1 MYIPRYFQP
10 EEAAA
15 QAFLTSVI
23 SGHLVSNTSEGLMST
38 LLPVNYVADSNSLVG
53 HIARINE
60 QWSRSTEQE
69 ALFISTIN
77 ETYISPTWYASKELH
92 HKVVPTWDYMTLHAY
107 GTLQIHE
114 DVDWLRAQ
122 VSALTNRFEAGRE
135 KPWTLA
141 EAPEDYVAG
150 QLRAIVGVELHI
162 SRIEVS
168 FKMSQNKNQADL
180 DGVIAGLTADGK
192 PDIADKVREL
202 GEKMDS

>member
-10 EEAAA
+10 DEAAA
-15 QAFLTSVI
+15 QAFLASIV
-23 SGHLVSNTSEGLMST
+23 SGHLVSSTAQGLMST
-38 LLPVNYVADSNSLVG
+38 LLPVNYESATNSLVG

-60 QWSRSTEQE
+60 QWSSTTEQE

-77 ETYISPTWYASKELH
+77 EAYISPTWYASKELH

-107 GTLQIHE
+107 GRLEIHE
-114 DVDWLRAQ
+114 DLDWLRAQ
-122 VSALTNRFEAGRE
+122 VSALSDRFEAGRE
-135 KPWTLA
+135 KPWSLA

-168 FKMSQNKNQADL
+168 FKMSQNKKEGDL

-192 PDIADKVREL
+192 PEIAAKVREL
-202 GEKMDS
+202 GER

>member
-1 MYIPRYFQP
+1 MYIPRHFQP
-10 EEAAA
+10 DEVAA
-15 QAFLTSVI
+15 QAFLASVI
-23 SGHLVSNTSEGLMST
+23 SGHLVSNTSKGLLST
-38 LLPVNYVADSNSLVG
+38 LLPVNYVAQSNSLVG

-60 QWSRSTEQE
+60 QWSAATEQE

-77 ETYISPTWYASKELH
+77 EAYISPTWYASKDLH

-107 GTLQIHE
+107 GRLQIHD

-122 VSALTNRFEAGRE
+122 VSALTDRFEAGRE
-135 KPWTLA
+135 KPWQLS

-162 SRIEVS
+162 SRIEVA
-168 FKMSQNKNQADL
+168 FKMSQNKKEADL

-192 PDIADKVREL
+192 PDIAAKVREL
-202 GEKMDS
+202 GEKMSG